1 MASLKRRLET
11 NVPGDF
17 FVDAS
22 CIDCDTCRWL
32 APLTFDKSDG
42 RSRVYCQPSH
52 QMEQHQALM
61 ALLACPTSSI
71 GISQSHD
78 LTAAKA
84 AFPNLIDGQVYHC
97 GYHAASSFGAASYLI
112 RRPQGN
118 VLIDSPRFTTPLVRR
133 LEELGGVRL
142 MVLSHCDDVAD
153 HRRFRAHFGCE
164 RVMHRDD
171 VEVGTADVD
180 IQIAGRD
187 VVALDEELLF
197 IPVPGHTRG
206 SACLLY
212 HETYLFSGDHLAWD
226 PERNGLQ
233 AFREA
238 CWYSWME
245 LTASMIRLAEQ
256 RFTWVLPGHG
266 RRCHLPEDRMAA
278 EMQRCLSWMRQTA

>member
-1 MASLKRRLET
+1 MTGNQIAAVTATGK
-11 NVPGDF
+11 N
-17 FVDAS
+17 
-22 CIDCDTCRWL
+22 
-32 APLTFDKSDG
+32 
-42 RSRVYCQPSH
+42 SH
-52 QMEQHQALM
+52 
-61 ALLACPTSSI
+61 T
-71 GISQSHD
+71 

-197 IPVPGHTRG
+197 IPVPGHIRRPACSTTRPTCSPVIISPG
-206 SACLLY
+206 IQSA
-212 HETYLFSGDHLAWD
+212 T
-226 PERNGLQ
+226 
-233 AFREA
+233 AFRLSA
-238 CWYSWME
+238 RPAG
-245 LTASMIRLAEQ
+245 TAGWS
-256 RFTWVLPGHG
+256 
-266 RRCHLPEDRMAA
+266 
-278 EMQRCLSWMRQTA
+278 

>member
-11 NVPGDF
+11 NVAGDF

-32 APLTFDKSDG
+32 APLTFDEADG
-42 RSRVYCQPSH
+42 RSRVYRQPS
-52 QMEQHQALM
+52 QDMEQHQARM
-61 ALLACPTSSI
+61 ALLACPTGSI
-71 GISQSHD
+71 GTSQPQD

-84 AFPNLIDGQVYHC
+84 AFPNRIDGPVYHC

-118 VLIDSPRFTTPLVRR
+118 VLIDSPRFTVPLIRR

-142 MVLSHCDDVAD
+142 MVLN
-153 HRRFRAHFGCE
+153 
-164 RVMHRDD
+164 HRDD
-171 VEVGTADVD
+171 VETGTADIE
-180 IQIAGRD
+180 IQIAGRN
-187 VVALDEELLF
+187 VVMLDEELRF

-212 HETYLFSGDHLAWD
+212 CEPYLFSGDHLAWS

-238 CWYSWME
+238 CWYDWGE

-256 RFTWVLPGHG
+256 RFSWVLPGHG
-266 RRCHLPEDRMAA
+266 RRCHFPEDRMAA
-278 EMQRCLSWMRQTA
+278 EMQRCISWMRQTA